1 MAKLSKVKGKEGKGG
16 AAKARL
22 KKLGGEIKRV
32 IQTIE
37 GMVLVQPRAT
47 ATAAAAAVAAAAA
60 AGKGMKGEEVGEGEG
75 GEGDGDPLIEIT
87 GWSDPLSDDTQAVL
101 DALKALK

>member
-37 GMVLVQPRAT
+37 GMVLVQPRAA

-60 AGKGMKGEEVGEGEG
+60 AGKGMKGEEGEG
-75 GEGDGDPLIEIT
+75 GEGEGDPLIEIT

>member
-1 MAKLSKVKGKEGKGG
+1 MAKLSKVKGKEGKGI

-37 GMVLVQPRAT
+37 GMILVQPRA
-47 ATAAAAAVAAAAA
+47 ATAAAAAAATAA
-60 AGKGMKGEEVGEGEG
+60 AGRGMKREEEEG
-75 GEGDGDPLIEIT
+75 GGEGDPLIEIT
-87 GWSDPLSDDTQAVL
+87 GWGDPSLDDTRALL
-101 DALKALK
+101 DASKGLK

>member
-37 GMVLVQPRAT
+37 GMVLVQPRA
-47 ATAAAAAVAAAAA
+47 ATAAAAAAAA
-60 AGKGMKGEEVGEGEG
+60 AGGKGVKREEEGEGEG
-75 GEGDGDPLIEIT
+75 GEGEGDPLIEIT
-87 GWSDPLSDDTQAVL
+87 GWSDPSSDDTRALL